1 MTIPHRPD
9 VRSPDGTANQKQSR
23 WTRTAVLVAA
33 ALVAAALVATV
44 AASLSWRSLTPSS
57 PEAPGRCIGAAN
69 APGGADPWGACWP
82 GPHTTGYPQGLPG
95 DSREQVELTEYTGPT
110 TIRECGV
117 VIDSKIVDGDIVI
130 EVGNGTRSPDTPCV
144 TIKNSLVRGVIHT
157 DKESFGPVVV
167 TDTEVAVPGLSWWE
181 NIGRYNVFVWRVNSH
196 GSEGVIKCADNC
208 GAYDSWVHGM
218 QLGGSYHYNAFG
230 GNGMENPEG
239 SFVIDH
245 NWASCGD
252 WMGVE
257 PDVSGDAGCSAV
269 IGFYGDFAPIRNI
282 TISRNFLAGASIDP
296 DIEGAEYRQPAYCLN
311 PGYYPG
317 KPHPIP
323 SNVRVTDNIFG
334 RGFNGNCGVFG
345 PANSL
350 NAAGVDNGNIW
361 RDNRYADGTP
371 IPRVEE

>member
-1 MTIPHRPD
+1 M
-9 VRSPDGTANQKQSR
+9 K
-23 WTRTAVLVAA
+23 
-33 ALVAAALVATV
+33 
-44 AASLSWRSLTPSS
+44 
-57 PEAPGRCIGAAN
+57 APGMCIGATN
-69 APGGADPWGACWP
+69 APGGPDPWGACWP
-82 GPHTTGYPQGLPG
+82 GPHNTGYPQGSPG
-95 DSREQVELTEYTGPT
+95 DSRQPVELTEYTGPK

-117 VIDSKIVDGDIVI
+117 VIESKVVDGDIVI

-157 DKESFGPVVV
+157 DAASFGPVVV

-218 QLGGSYHYNAFG
+218 QLGGAYHYNAFG
-230 GNGMENPEG
+230 GNGMENPSG

-245 NWASCGD
+245 NWASCGE
-252 WMGVE
+252 WEGVQ

-269 IGFYGDFAPIRNI
+269 IGFYGDFAPIRNVMI
-282 TISRNFLAGASIDP
+282 NRNYLAGAQIDP
-296 DIEGAEYRQPAYCLN
+296 DIQGAVDRQSAYCLN
-311 PGYYPG
+311 PGYYSG
-317 KPHPIP
+317 KPHPSP
-323 SNVRVTDNIFG
+323 SNVQVTDNIFG
-334 RGFNGNCGVFG
+334 RGISKNCGVFG

-350 NAAGVDNGNIW
+350 NAAGAEDGNIW
-361 RDNRYADGTP
+361 RGNRFEDGTP